1 MLQDEEKR
9 RKSIAYILRRRKRG
23 RKIGANS
30 GELVKSWAEYSE
42 VNFRPSAAQT
52 VWWRWLLPVIV
63 PLMMLAPFLIISW
76 SQGAQD
82 VVDRGVPIEVWILIS
97 ILGLI
102 GGLVV
107 IFASAYIGLTLWR
120 SVRSFRAHKNE

>member
-1 MLQDEEKR
+1 MPPDEEKR

-23 RKIGANS
+23 RKVGANS
-30 GELVKSWAEYSE
+30 GEVVKSWAEYSE

-52 VWWRWLLPVIV
+52 VWWRWFLPMIV
-63 PLMMLAPFLIISW
+63 PLMVLAPFIIIGW

-82 VVDRGVPIEVWILIS
+82 LVDRGVPIEVWILVS

-102 GGLVV
+102 GGLVAL
-107 IFASAYIGLTLWR
+107 FASAYIGLTVWR
-120 SVRSFRAHKNE
+120 FLRSLRPHKNE